1 MLVVQLCLKVVV
13 HFIPWKVSVKKPDTP
28 PCTASSIESENF
40 KCLVQHKVKAAAE
53 TSVAAVCER

>member
-1 MLVVQLCLKVVV
+1 MPQSSCSFYTLKS
-13 HFIPWKVSVKKPDTP
+13 FCKKPDTP